1 MKKLRKHMVNNRIL
15 YRMIAVYTL
24 VCTVIILLMTTL
36 MYNVLSKEIKNEIYL
51 FQEQSLKQVANT
63 VSFRAE
69 YVNYLMLQIQQDKLT
84 SQLFYTS
91 EQDAAVK
98 SLEAVK
104 ELRYKVKQ
112 LHSIYIYNE
121 YDNLI
126 YYSGENQLPAISK
139 RDFFEDQGFVEML
152 DNISAYSKYTP
163 FLRRLA
169 VETPDGKKYE
179 TYVYTYLLYDTY
191 SSGSIK
197 NIMAFNFHL
206 GWMQDA
212 LEFITDGESTAEH
225 IWIVDGERRAVY
237 TETGEAIGQTFDSTL
252 LPDVIYEKESGYLIT
267 GEGSAKKMMV
277 YANPS
282 HNGYENW
289 TFISWTD
296 YSSLMSPLN
305 SIRRMIY
312 MICFLAFLFST
323 AVIVMLSRALYAPVR
338 KTIDRVVVL
347 EEEQQKKRKLE
358 KMLFFRKLFLGNVAD
373 DIKVIREQF
382 EKHQIVSQ
390 TGGEIRVVLLSV
402 DYLNSYLRQVENGQE
417 ELEGIMDRLIHDRFE
432 SIYGSVIYVRMQDGR
447 WALCL
452 PAADKEN
459 KLDEIFKRINDDLE
473 AGFGITVSMSVSG
486 IGHSVRDI
494 PFLYS
499 EALDIHSYLYLW
511 GEKRLITDED
521 IKDQGKGKFDYPH
534 ETEKKLLGSLFAG
547 KYEETVEAYN
557 EFVEKIHLY
566 TVEEI
571 KLSFMLLAYAVKKAS
586 HKSIAETS
594 TILLEFDKFYKR
606 LQGAG
611 TIDEVHHLFLHLF
624 DEIVDKLKIYSKE
637 RHDQLIAQIKAF
649 VNDNFG
655 DTNLSMNQVSDH
667 VNMSAAYLGRLFKQA
682 SGITFTEYL
691 TRFRLDAACDLLK
704 NTDMTVND
712 ISNEVGFTNSSYFY
726 IIFKKNLE
734 CTPNQYRKQCGRGV
748 AEEGA
753 NE

>member
-1 MKKLRKHMVNNRIL
+1 M
-15 YRMIAVYTL
+15 
-24 VCTVIILLMTTL
+24 
-36 MYNVLSKEIKNEIYL
+36 
-51 FQEQSLKQVANT
+51 
-63 VSFRAE
+63 
-69 YVNYLMLQIQQDKLT
+69 
-84 SQLFYTS
+84 
-91 EQDAAVK
+91 
-98 SLEAVK
+98 
-104 ELRYKVKQ
+104 
-112 LHSIYIYNE
+112 
-121 YDNLI
+121 
-126 YYSGENQLPAISK
+126 
-139 RDFFEDQGFVEML
+139 
-152 DNISAYSKYTP
+152 
-163 FLRRLA
+163 
-169 VETPDGKKYE
+169 ETPDGKKYE